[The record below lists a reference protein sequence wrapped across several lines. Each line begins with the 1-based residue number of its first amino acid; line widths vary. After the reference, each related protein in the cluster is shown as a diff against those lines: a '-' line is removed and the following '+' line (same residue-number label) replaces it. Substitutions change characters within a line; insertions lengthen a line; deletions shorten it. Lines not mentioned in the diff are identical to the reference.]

1 MKLYMSSQR
10 LFQTEKEKTCGFDS
24 AGQAPKSYIYY
35 IYMILYELL
44 MFHKK
49 FLEWLKTWFL
59 TQTKF

>member
-10 LFQTEKEKTCGFDS
+10 LFQTEKEKNCGFDS

-49 FLEWLKTWFL
+49 FLE
-59 TQTKF
+59 

>member
-10 LFQTEKEKTCGFDS
+10 LFQTEKEKTSGFDS
-24 AGQAPKSYIYY
+24 AGQVPKSYIYY

-49 FLEWLKTWFL
+49 FLE
-59 TQTKF
+59 

>member
-10 LFQTEKEKTCGFDS
+10 LFQTEKEKTSGFDS
-24 AGQAPKSYIYY
+24 AGQVPKSYIYY